1 MSDRIPPT
9 TPINPANLD
18 QPIPTQA
25 LQPQVTRAFDGS
37 SQELPA
43 NPAPYGYG
51 QQQGYQPQAPYG
63 QPQGYQP
70 QGYGQPQAPYGQ
82 PQAPYGQ
89 PQAPY
94 VQQQGYGQP
103 QAPYGYQQQPVV
115 YGNPAYMGPQPIMA
129 DINAPDRGTRWVG
142 MNVLGFF
149 VAATTFITLFFI
161 LAIIIA
167 ADTTSNFQNFDNL
180 ENTNLVGFIIYGLSG
195 AITAAVVAL
204 IQRGA
209 LYSKV
214 SLWPWIAKTALAVG
228 ILLPLSTFLI
238 GELLQLSPI
247 GEGNFLIYMLM
258 VTFIFAVTSF
268 GTAFVQ
274 YLEVQEVAQR
284 PMQWLITTGL
294 TWTILGGLVV
304 GGMFGFFAMAMA
316 GQI

>member
-9 TPINPANLD
+9 TPIHPANLD

-51 QQQGYQPQAPYG
+51 QQQGYQPQGYQQPQAPYG
-63 QPQGYQP
+63 QQN
-70 QGYGQPQAPYGQ
+70 YGQPQAPYGQ
-82 PQAPYGQ
+82 PQGY
-89 PQAPY
+89 
-94 VQQQGYGQP
+94 QQQGYGQP
-103 QAPYGYQQQPVV
+103 QAPYGYQQPVV
-115 YGNPAYMGPQPIMA
+115 YGNPGYMGPPQFIA

-149 VAATTFITLFFI
+149 ISSMIFLSLFVI
-161 LAIIIA
+161 LGMIIA
-167 ADTTSNFQNFDNL
+167 ADYIDSNPNFQNFNDLDNRGL
-180 ENTNLVGFIIYGLSG
+180 IGYVLYSLSG

-209 LYSKV
+209 LHSKV
-214 SLWPWIAKTALAVG
+214 SLWPWVGKTALAVG
-228 ILLPLSTFLI
+228 ILLPLSTFLSV
-238 GELLQLSPI
+238 ELLQILPI
-247 GEGNFLIYMLM
+247 SEGNFLIYMLM
-258 VTFIFAVTSF
+258 VTFIFAVTAF

-274 YLEVQEVAQR
+274 YFEVQEVANR

-304 GGMFGFFAMAMA
+304 GGMVGFFAMAIA
-316 GQI
+316 GEI

>member
-9 TPINPANLD
+9 TPIHPANLD

-51 QQQGYQPQAPYG
+51 Q
-63 QPQGYQP
+63 
-70 QGYGQPQAPYGQ
+70 PQAPYGQ
-82 PQAPYGQ
+82 PQAPYGYQQQGYQ

-94 VQQQGYGQP
+94 GQAQGYQPQAPYGQP

-115 YGNPAYMGPQPIMA
+115 YGNPGYMGPPPIMA

-149 VAATTFITLFFI
+149 VAATIFSSIFFI
-161 LAIIIA
+161 LALIVA
-167 ADTTSNFQNFDNL
+167 AEAINATSNFQNL
-180 ENTNLVGFIIYGLSG
+180 ENIDNINVIGFFIYGLSG

-209 LYSKV
+209 LHSKV
-214 SLWPWIAKTALAVG
+214 SLWPWVGKTALAVG
-228 ILLPLSTFLI
+228 ILLPLSTFLTV
-238 GELLQLSPI
+238 ELLQLLPI
-247 GEGNFLIYMLM
+247 SEGNFLIYLLM
-258 VTFIFAVTSF
+258 VTFIFAMTAF

-274 YLEVQEVAQR
+274 YLEVQEVANR

-294 TWTILGGLVV
+294 TWTILGGLLV
-304 GGMFGFFAMAMA
+304 GGVFGFFALALA
-316 GQI
+316 GEI

>member
-9 TPINPANLD
+9 TPIHPANLD

-51 QQQGYQPQAPYG
+51 QQQP
-63 QPQGYQP
+63 
-70 QGYGQPQAPYGQ
+70 GYGQPQAPYGQ
-82 PQAPYGQ
+82 QPGYGQ

-94 VQQQGYGQP
+94 GYQQPGYGQP

-115 YGNPAYMGPQPIMA
+115 YGNPGYMGPPPIMA

-149 VAATTFITLFFI
+149 VAATIFSSIFFI
-161 LAIIIA
+161 LALIVA
-167 ADTTSNFQNFDNL
+167 AEAIDATSNFQNL
-180 ENTNLVGFIIYGLSG
+180 ENIDNINVIGFFIYGLSG

-209 LYSKV
+209 LHSKV
-214 SLWPWIAKTALAVG
+214 SLWPWVGKTALAVG
-228 ILLPLSTFLI
+228 ILLPLSTFLSV
-238 GELLQLSPI
+238 ELLQLLPI
-247 GEGNFLIYMLM
+247 SEGNFLIYLLM
-258 VTFIFAVTSF
+258 VTFIFAMTAF

-274 YLEVQEVAQR
+274 YLEVQEVANR

-294 TWTILGGLVV
+294 TWTILGGLLV
-304 GGMFGFFAMAMA
+304 GGVFGFFAMALA
-316 GQI
+316 GEI